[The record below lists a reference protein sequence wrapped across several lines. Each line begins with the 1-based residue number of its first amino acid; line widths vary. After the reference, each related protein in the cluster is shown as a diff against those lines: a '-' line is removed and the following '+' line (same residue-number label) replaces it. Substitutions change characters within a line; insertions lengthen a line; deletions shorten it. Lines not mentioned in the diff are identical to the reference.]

1 MHFNSGYEPVAA
13 RTRIRA
19 SLVTLAALALAIV
32 AFPIRSAWARPH
44 RFVTHEA
51 GVVDYWPRFS
61 PDGKTLLFSRCS
73 ISSGCGG
80 ASTGGYWELWTAPA
94 RGGRASVFVSLGDVS
109 ATRSNWLWNTAAAI
123 STPIVFTGVPVG
135 SGEAHLWLVDPGGA
149 SPVSVTTPP
158 TVPRGYPS
166 WLPDGSAV
174 TTNGQLS
181 GATGPI
187 IALVGIPD
195 GADLGHLTSDDVI
208 WTGESAVS
216 REGSTIAFAGQL
228 PVLGNAYSDSSNQVW
243 IEDFNPP
250 NVAPGQPFNPNLHQ
264 LDGLQGRTPDWSP
277 NDRFLIFESTRGCVG
292 GHYAIFIEA
301 ASGGRA
307 IQATDC
313 KLDANHAVWA
323 PDGRR
328 FAFSAAWGRRKQACG
343 SGCRGIAIA
352 PVPHK
357 ILRFGTAP

>member
-1 MHFNSGYEPVAA
+1 MKLVPLFDRAAA
-13 RTRIRA
+13 RRSARA
-19 SLVTLAALALAIV
+19 LLTVLAAIAI
-32 AFPIRSAWARPH
+32 AIAAAPIRSAWARPFH
-44 RFVTHEA
+44 FVTHEG
-51 GVVDYWPRFS
+51 GVVDYWPRWS
-61 PDGKTLLFSRCS
+61 PDGKTLLFSRCA
-73 ISSGCGG
+73 ISTGCGG
-80 ASTGGYWELWTAPA
+80 ASTSGHWELWTAPG
-94 RGGRASVFVSLGDVS
+94 RGGRASVFVSLTDVA
-109 ATRSNWLWNTAAAI
+109 ATRSNWLWNTGSGV
-123 STPIVFTGVPVG
+123 STPIVFTGVG
-135 SGEAHLWLVDPGGA
+135 GGDAHLWLVDSAGA
-149 SPVSVTTPP
+149 SPFAVTTPD
-158 TVPRGYPS
+158 TVPVGYPS

-174 TTNGQLS
+174 TTNGQLK
-181 GATGPI
+181 GAAGPI

-195 GADLGHLTSDDVI
+195 GTDLEHLTSDSVI

-216 REGSTIAFAGQL
+216 RDGSRVAFAGQI
-228 PVLGNAYSDSSNQVW
+228 PEPGNSYSDTNNQVW

-250 NVAPGQPFNPNLHQ
+250 NVAPGQTFDPNLHQ

-277 NDRFLIFESTRGCVG
+277 NDRFLIFESTRGCVN

-328 FAFSAAWGRRKQACG
+328 FAFSAAWGNGKNACKG
-343 SGCRGIAIA
+343 GCRGIAIA

>member
-1 MHFNSGYEPVAA
+1 MRFFARSERSAA
-13 RTRIRA
+13 RKPARESA
-19 SLVTLAALALAIV
+19 FTLAAVALAIV
-32 AFPIRSAWARPH
+32 AAPIRSAWAHPF

-73 ISSGCGG
+73 ISTGCGG
-80 ASTGGYWELWTAPA
+80 ASTGGYWELWTAPSS
-94 RGGRASVFVSLGDVS
+94 GGRASLFLSLSDVS
-109 ATRSNWLWNTAAAI
+109 ATRSNWLWNTAGAI
-123 STPIVFTGVPVG
+123 ATPIVFTGVPV
-135 SGEAHLWLVDPGGA
+135 SGGDAHLWLVDSAGA
-149 SPVSVTTPP
+149 SPFQVTTPA
-158 TVPRGYPS
+158 TVPVGYPS

-174 TTNGQLS
+174 TTNGQLK
-181 GATGPI
+181 GASGPI

-195 GADLGHLTSDDVI
+195 GTDLEHLTSDDVI

-216 REGSTIAFAGQL
+216 RDGSAIAFAGQL
-228 PVLGNAYSDSSNQVW
+228 PVLGNTYSDSNNQIW

-250 NVAPGQPFNPNLHQ
+250 NVAPGQPFDPNLHQ

-277 NDRFLIFESTRGCVG
+277 NDRFLIFESERGCVG
-292 GHYAIFIEA
+292 GQYAIFIEA
-301 ASGGRA
+301 ASTGRA

-323 PDGRR
+323 PDGRH
-328 FAFSAAWGRRKQACG
+328 FAFSAAWGPGNQACG

-352 PVPHK
+352 PVPRK
-357 ILRFGTAP
+357 ILRFGTMQ